1 MKRYALAAA
10 FTLLVAAFSWPSIG
24 SAALRP
30 RPSDLP
36 PGTTHPDTV
45 PDDFQVFN
53 DYASPERRYS
63 SARVVVHYVVL
74 GIDAPPL
81 NDDDADG
88 VPDYVERVGEAAD
101 ISLAYYEARGFRPI
115 RADEGGP
122 DARPDLYLSRFA
134 PGSFGISLPATTA
147 EGGAFAAVAN
157 NLDPSPTASFASVY
171 GTVAHELFHLTQF
184 SYVPAQADPDLPGW
198 VLEGS
203 AAGLETRVFPEL
215 DDIVDSLQQRDW
227 FVAVDRPITVQTYGA
242 QLLWRVLDRRYPGLL
257 QAVLARMGAHPPA
270 GVGRAVFAETFARV
284 TGTPFTSA
292 FLGYAVQ
299 TADEFSD
306 RIRDPRPGR
315 AGRLLLAGGAVR
327 RPLPVGAGE
336 AHDPRPVR
344 PPARHGCARLP
355 ARERCRRQPQQ
366 LRPNRTLRLRERAR
380 ADVPRTG
387 PPRTERPPRDAAPD
401 RRQRPAERPAR
412 VPDHPSLSR
421 RRARSAA
428 TAYSLRSATPSAS
441 RSSRSASSSC
451 PMSS

>member
-227 FVAVDRPITVQTYGA
+227 FVAADRPITVQTYGA
-242 QLLWRVLDRRYPGLL
+242 QLLWRLLDRRYPGLL

-270 GVGRAVFAETFARV
+270 GAGRAVFAETFARV

-306 RIRDPRPGR
+306 RIRAR
-315 AGRLLLAGGAVR
+315 ARVGLDGYSSRVAPFAVHYLSVPARRTIRVRFAR
-327 RPLPVGAGE
+327 RPATAALAYQLESDVAGNPSSFDRI
-336 AHDPRPVR
+336 APSVSGNGLVLTFRV
-344 PPARHGCARLP
+344 PAPLARS
-355 ARERCRRQPQQ
+355 
-366 LRPNRTLRLRERAR
+366 
-380 ADVPRTG
+380 
-387 PPRTERPPRDAAPD
+387 D
-401 RRQRPAERPAR
+401 RR
-412 VPDHPSLSR
+412 
-421 RRARSAA
+421 
-428 TAYSLRSATPSAS
+428 ATPLLIVANGGPSGQLGYRITA
-441 RSSRSASSSC
+441 R
-451 PMSS
+451 